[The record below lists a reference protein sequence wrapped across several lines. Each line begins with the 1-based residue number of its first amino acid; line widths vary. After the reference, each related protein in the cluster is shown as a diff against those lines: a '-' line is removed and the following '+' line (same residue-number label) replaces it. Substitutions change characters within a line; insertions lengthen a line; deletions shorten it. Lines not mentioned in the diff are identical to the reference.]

1 MLSVLIAIIIIALFF
16 EFTNGFHDAA
26 NVVATPIATKSL
38 TPNQAIVL
46 AAFFNFFG
54 AFFGTAVAA
63 TVSKGL
69 VDAEAVTNI
78 VLVSALLGAIG
89 WNFFTW
95 GFGVPSSSSHAL
107 IGSLVGAVI
116 ISSSYKNVNFATLFD
131 KVIYPMIASPLIAF
145 FLALAIC
152 IFLLN
157 IFIRIKNIRT
167 TNRYIRET
175 QILSMSLLSFSHG
188 SNDAQKTMSII
199 TLALLSAQA
208 SGHIDFPDWVI
219 SDTHVPSWVVIVC
232 ASAMAIGTLS
242 GGKKIIKTLSTK
254 LASLQPVNAVSAEL
268 SSGLL
273 VLAAS
278 HIGLPVSTTQVVSG
292 SIMGAGYTDNGVNG
306 KVVKKMVTA
315 WVLTIPAC
323 IIVTSIIY
331 MFLYYTIGSF

>member
-1 MLSVLIAIIIIALFF
+1 
-16 EFTNGFHDAA
+16 
-26 NVVATPIATKSL
+26 VATPIATKSL
-38 TPNQAIVL
+38 TPNQAIIL

-54 AFFGTAVAA
+54 AFFGTAVAS
-63 TVSKGL
+63 TISKGL
-69 VDAEAVTNI
+69 VDAQAVTNI

-116 ISSSYKNVNFATLFD
+116 ISSSYKNVNLVTLLD

-167 TNRYIRET
+167 TNKYIRET
-175 QILSMSLLSFSHG
+175 QIVSMSLLSFSHG

-208 SGHIDFPDWVI
+208 SGHIHFPDWVI
-219 SDTHVPSWVVIVC
+219 SDTHVPSWVVIIC

-254 LASLQPVNAVSAEL
+254 LAALQPVNAVSAEL

-306 KVVKKMVTA
+306 KVVRKMVTA

-323 IIVTSIIY
+323 IFVTSVIY
-331 MFLYYTIGSF
+331 MSLYYTVGSF

>member
-38 TPNQAIVL
+38 TPNQAIIL

-54 AFFGTAVAA
+54 AFFGTAVAS
-63 TVSKGL
+63 TISKGL
-69 VDAEAVTNI
+69 VDAQAVTNI

-116 ISSSYKNVNFATLFD
+116 ISSSYKNVNLVTLLD

-167 TNRYIRET
+167 TNKYIRET
-175 QILSMSLLSFSHG
+175 QIVSMSLLSFSHG

-208 SGHIDFPDWVI
+208 SGHIHFPDWVI
-219 SDTHVPSWVVIVC
+219 SDTHVPSWVVIIC

-254 LASLQPVNAVSAEL
+254 LAALQPVNAVSAEL

-306 KVVKKMVTA
+306 KVVRKMVTA

-323 IIVTSIIY
+323 IFVTSVIY
-331 MFLYYTIGSF
+331 MSLYYTVGSF